1 MDRLPKHL
9 DLHIGNWEK
18 LKDEI
23 PNIYALR
30 GKLKEDDERRMIAA
44 YLGLITHIDNQI
56 SRFLTALKE
65 FRNDKDTII
74 WFVSDHGDQLGEHYL
89 FRKAYPYNGS
99 IHVPSFIYDPGNLI
113 AADNHKIKQ
122 LVKIQDIFPS
132 IVDLA
137 LGNKVETD
145 GKSVKQLL
153 FGDYEGWRTN
163 FHGEHSLGVDSSQY
177 IMTDD
182 YKFIWFPVRDEYQL
196 FDIKNDPNEKNN
208 LINERKYQPVISDLT
223 KKLIDFLKDREEG
236 FVVNNKLTKLPLN
249 KIKATLDFAKNNHD

>member
-1 MDRLPKHL
+1 MV
-9 DLHIGNWEK
+9 
-18 LKDEI
+18 
-23 PNIYALR
+23 
-30 GKLKEDDERRMIAA
+30 AA